1 MAVGCVCGWE
11 LVWEEQKRFNYGR
24 MERAHISG
32 EYSRLVDCGEMFERL
47 ELGDVVYYPGRF

>member
-1 MAVGCVCGWE
+1 
-11 LVWEEQKRFNYGR
+11 

-47 ELGDVVYYPGRF
+47 ELGDVVYYPGRFDGVEWTRD